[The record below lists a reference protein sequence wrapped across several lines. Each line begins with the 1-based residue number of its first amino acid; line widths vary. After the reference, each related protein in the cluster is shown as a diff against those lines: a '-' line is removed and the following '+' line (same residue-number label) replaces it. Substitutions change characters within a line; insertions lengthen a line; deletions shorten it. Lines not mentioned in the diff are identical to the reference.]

1 MPKQSS
7 SQPEPSWP
15 KPYQTKPIT

>member
-7 SQPEPSWP
+7 SQPKPSWS